1 MRQHAVVALAV
12 FALSQSAYGAD
23 LPVKA
28 LDAPA
33 TYDWTGYYTGA
44 HLDYQAGQSRW
55 SESRFGALG
64 AAGVFDVG
72 KGYDFSSGTG
82 SYAIGFQGRYDY
94 MDASHHVFGVEGDIW
109 FPNTVSGNQTFTT
122 AAAGSGTYS
131 ETVQFSGHPPRRDSD
146 MRPATGCSIS
156 LVGLPGAFDQFART
170 QISGAPA
177 GSNVAA
183 GTGESQSLVPRYGGA
198 DRRWSRRCLE

>member
-1 MRQHAVVALAV
+1 MAPV
-12 FALSQSAYGAD
+12 GA
-23 LPVKA
+23 
-28 LDAPA
+28 
-33 TYDWTGYYTGA
+33 G
-44 HLDYQAGQSRW
+44 
-55 SESRFGALG
+55 
-64 AAGVFDVG
+64 GVFDLG

-109 FPNTVSGNQTFTT
+109 FPNTVSGKSNHFT
-122 AAAGSGTYS
+122 AAVGSATYS
-131 ETVQFSGHPPRRDSD
+131 ETVQFSGTLRARLGY
-146 MRPATGCSIS
+146 AAGNWLFYLTGGFAWS
-156 LVGLPGAFDQFART
+156 FDQFSRT

-198 DRRWSRRCLE
+198 VGAGADVALNDKWSGRIEYLFIDYASRDVAFPAARRTF

>member
-1 MRQHAVVALAV
+1 MMQQRAVVALAA

-23 LPVKA
+23 LSVKA
-28 LDAPA
+28 FDAPA

-64 AAGVFDVG
+64 ATGVFDVG

-82 SYAIGFQGRYDY
+82 SYAKGFQGRYDY
-94 MDASHHVFGVEGDIW
+94 MAASHHVFGVEGDIW
-109 FPNTVSGNQTFTT
+109 FPNTVSGKQTFAT

-131 ETVQFSGHPPRRDSD
+131 ETVQFSGTLRGR
-146 MRPATGCSIS
+146 
-156 LVGLPGAFDQFART
+156 L
-170 QISGAPA
+170 
-177 GSNVAA
+177 
-183 GTGESQSLVPRYGGA
+183 
-198 DRRWSRRCLE
+198 

>member
-1 MRQHAVVALAV
+1 MRQHAFVALAV
-12 FALSQSAYGAD
+12 FALSQSAYGTD

-33 TYDWTGYYTGA
+33 SFDWTGYYTGA

-55 SESRFGALG
+55 SESRFGTLG
-64 AAGVFDVG
+64 AAGVFDLG

-82 SYAIGFQGRYDY
+82 CYAIGFQGRYDY

-109 FPNTVSGNQTFTT
+109 FPNTVSGNQPSPLLRRASAPF
-122 AAAGSGTYS
+122 
-131 ETVQFSGHPPRRDSD
+131 QKRFSSPAPSAPDSD

-156 LVGLPGAFDQFART
+156 LVGLPGALTNLPTRKSRGRPLEAMWQPGARK
-170 QISGAPA
+170 IS
-177 GSNVAA
+177 
-183 GTGESQSLVPRYGGA
+183 L
-198 DRRWSRRCLE
+198 WSRDTAV

>member
-1 MRQHAVVALAV
+1 MRRRA
-12 FALSQSAYGAD
+12 
-23 LPVKA
+23 
-28 LDAPA
+28 
-33 TYDWTGYYTGA
+33 YDWTGYYTGA

-131 ETVQFSGHPPRRDSD
+131 ETVQFSGTLR
-146 MRPATGCSIS
+146 
-156 LVGLPGAFDQFART
+156 ARL
-170 QISGAPA
+170 GY
-177 GSNVAA
+177 AA
-183 GTGESQSLVPRYGGA
+183 GNWLFYLTGGFA
-198 DRRWSRRCLE
+198 WSF